1 METFAE
7 TLASFA
13 ADLSPARVPRDV
25 AEQAVRLLLDTA
37 GVSLAAAPE
46 DFAASIQTVA
56 RRLGGPPES
65 SLWGA
70 REQVGMA
77 AAVLANGTLAHGLD
91 YDDTL
96 EEAIVH
102 TGSCCATTALAV
114 GEARHAAGPEVLAA
128 LVAGVEVMAAVGS
141 VCPGAFHRRG
151 FHPTALCGAFGAA
164 TAAGRL
170 LGLSAEQLTT
180 AFGLCGS
187 QASGIIEYLTDGSST
202 KRLHAGWA
210 AHAGVVAAH
219 LAQAGFT
226 SPRTVFEGTHGFY
239 RSFAGEPPDGERLAR
254 LAAALGREWAIQRL
268 MFKAYPCGSIN
279 QPYMDCAAR
288 IRTRPGFDPG
298 AIRDIV
304 CRTAEGP
311 VHRLWEPL
319 AEKRRP
325 TTSYGAKFSLPYCIA
340 LVLVDGQAGVDGFS
354 DARTRDPRILSVAG
368 KVRYLL
374 DPSLPYPRRFTGH
387 VRVELADGRVLE
399 ETQDAPRGGPDYPL
413 APEELHEKFRVNA
426 ARALPAGQADT
437 LLERLSA
444 IAGADDVAPLA
455 ALLRHPV

>member
-7 TLASFA
+7 TLATFA
-13 ADLSPARVPRDV
+13 AELSPARMPRDV
-25 AEQAVRLLLDTA
+25 AEQAARLLLDTA
-37 GVSLAAAPE
+37 GVALAAVPE
-46 DFAASIQTVA
+46 DFAGSAHTVA
-56 RRLGGPPES
+56 RSLGGRPES
-65 SLWGA
+65 SLWGGQ
-70 REQVGMA
+70 EQVGMA

-114 GEARHAAGPEVLAA
+114 GEARHAGGAEVLAA

-141 VCPGAFHRRG
+141 ACPGAFHRRG

-164 TAAGRL
+164 AAAGRL
-170 LGLSAEQLTT
+170 LGLTPAGLAT

-187 QASGIIEYLTDGSST
+187 QASGIIEYLTDGSWT

-239 RSFAGEPPDGERLAR
+239 RAFAGEPPDGGRLAALR
-254 LAAALGREWAIQRL
+254 AALGREWAIQRL

-288 IRTRPGFDPG
+288 IRTRPGFDPM
-298 AIRDIV
+298 AIRAIV

-325 TTSYGAKFSLPYCIA
+325 TTPYGAKFSLPYCIG
-340 LVLVDGQAGVDGFS
+340 LVLVEGQAGVDGFS
-354 DARTRDPRILSVAG
+354 DTRTRDPRILEVAG
-368 KVRYLL
+368 KVRYVL
-374 DPSLPYPRRFTGH
+374 DPTMPYPQRFTGH
-387 VRVELADGRVLE
+387 VRVELGDGRVLE
-399 ETQDAPRGGPDYPL
+399 ETQDAPRGGPEYPL
-413 APEELHEKFRVNA
+413 APEELYAKFRVNA
-426 ARALPAGQADT
+426 ARALPAAQVAM
-437 LLERLSA
+437 LLEQLVQIERA
-444 IAGADDVAPLA
+444 ADVAPTAA
-455 ALLRHPV
+455 ALRRAA